1 IMPRLVQ
8 TLLIALSALVLP
20 AAAQAH
26 SPYFT
31 ESVEIALP
39 DGRTGQLSVLRGDG
53 ILGADPA
60 RAVIVD
66 ADGRSLART

>member
-1 IMPRLVQ
+1 
-8 TLLIALSALVLP
+8 
-20 AAAQAH
+20 
-26 SPYFT
+26 
-31 ESVEIALP
+31 EIALP

-66 ADGRSLART
+66 ADGRSLARTPQTVAIQRVCDAARSCNAVDPGSWAAYE